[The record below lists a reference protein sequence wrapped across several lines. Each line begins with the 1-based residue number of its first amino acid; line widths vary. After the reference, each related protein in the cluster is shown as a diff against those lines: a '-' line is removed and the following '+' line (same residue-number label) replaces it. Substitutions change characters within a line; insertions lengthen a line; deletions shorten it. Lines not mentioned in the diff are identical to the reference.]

1 MLGYKHTKQ
10 AIAKMKARI
19 LNKNNHPMFGK
30 THSEA
35 TKHLMSIK
43 KSIRP
48 LGLYDENNN
57 FIDKYSNQVELANK
71 FGVHKTTISR
81 YIKSGKLFKN
91 KFYIKLTK

>member
-48 LGLYDENNN
+48 LGLYDGKNN
-57 FIDKYSNQVELANK
+57 
-71 FGVHKTTISR
+71 
-81 YIKSGKLFKN
+81 
-91 KFYIKLTK
+91 